1 MNQKIQE
8 KSNYTLRKVLENA
21 IFVQGSGTNISIVD
35 KNGNIVSFKTVTK
48 EEDLMIITTSG
59 IIIRLPIEQISTT
72 GRVAQG
78 VKLINLKD
86 NQRVSNI
93 TVIEKDNENSEE

>member
-1 MNQKIQE
+1 
-8 KSNYTLRKVLENA
+8 
-21 IFVQGSGTNISIVD
+21 
-35 KNGNIVSFKTVTK
+35 
-48 EEDLMIITTSG
+48 MIITNSG

-86 NQRVSNI
+86 EQKVS
-93 TVIEKDNENSEE
+93 TVALIQKDETNEIEEQQD